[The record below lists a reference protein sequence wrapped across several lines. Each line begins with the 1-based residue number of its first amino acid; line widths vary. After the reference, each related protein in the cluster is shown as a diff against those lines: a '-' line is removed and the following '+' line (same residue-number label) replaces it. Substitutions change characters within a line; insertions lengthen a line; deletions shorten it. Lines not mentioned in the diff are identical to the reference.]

1 MSYSNYQL
9 NQKINNLQNQI
20 NGGATLLATNNTWT
34 GTNTFD
40 NNLRL
45 NSTLTDTS
53 GDVGTAGQVLSST
66 GTGTNWITQSSGSTY
81 INYTSSATLPTT
93 TNPTLLVLF
102 SGTTAGQTLTIPTS
116 AYSVGQV
123 IQFKNRA
130 SVNVTISS
138 GLSLMF
144 LYASGTSTTVT
155 SYSLAPN
162 DTYNLYW
169 IGFAYV
175 QYTPSNTFSTLA
187 SPIYNSA
194 IDTTAGTTALTIG
207 SNVITGN
214 IVIGNN
220 TAFNGIINIGGSSV
234 SPNLPNILIGAYN
247 TTLYLVKGF
256 VLSVDTSLGLGQ
268 YKAYLNVDDI
278 RTDLYLGN
286 NITTGSLRLGSSLTT
301 GDIYL
306 GEAQTAGGIV
316 SIGSV
321 NSETTINGV
330 LIGQNG
336 CIAGRTNYQTFGV
349 DTTLST
355 NVNLDYLVVFTGPST
370 GRTITIPS
378 TGYNIGQIIRIKNS
392 ANIDVFV
399 TTGTVPTVLY
409 SVTLTAT
416 TYTLRRRDTMNL
428 IYTGVSW
435 IQFTPSNKFTDLEL
449 TSSLT
454 SASVLSPI
462 INPLVDTLATVTAL
476 SIGSNVVNGNIVI
489 GSALGVGDIS
499 IASAQAIG
507 GTVTIGSANSETTIN
522 GTTKLIGPLNVNSST
537 GTTDQYL
544 ASQGVSTPIWKT
556 LPVSSWIGTAT
567 SNLDMG
573 IYNII
578 TTGYLSLGAGS
589 QILCQNNVIPSG
601 SNNQYLSSQGLAGVV
616 WKDIPAS
623 TWVSTATSNLNMDTF
638 NIRCNTYRSQSA
650 TTQLTIGD
658 NLTSTGSA
666 FDVMLGIGT
675 SITSTS
681 AVGIAI
687 GGANTNTRIYGPT
700 VISGALTLGSSIT
713 TTGNINL
720 NSTGLINLNSSS
732 GTTDQYLASQG
743 TSTPIWKTIPSSTWV
758 GTATSN
764 LDMGIY
770 SISAP
775 TINSIS
781 NSSTLSIC
789 SSQTTGIINIGTGGR
804 TKSIGTNQ
812 GDINIGTGLNGPLSG
827 SVAPTINIGNNTTAG
842 NTTEISIG
850 ASATKTTI
858 NGPLTLTGATTSAGI
873 TASSGNIAVS
883 SGNISAS
890 GTITSASGGIT
901 ATTGNITASSGNIIA
916 SSGNISASGSV
927 NGTTSVYTP
936 LLTTIAATVLNIGTT
951 NATSVNISSAGATT
965 TINGPLTAS
974 DDITLGSS
982 KFITTSHTGTMTLPT
997 SSQVGYIQNV
1007 SYSAPTSPA
1016 TGQIITIR
1024 SITLQQGVWIITGA
1038 LSILNTQGVTSGFIS
1053 FTDINIPT
1061 SRAIVT
1067 ATDSIYGN
1075 TSFMGITINE
1085 RVTPNLTVYVTT
1097 TTANTTYYFNLSM
1110 TYTGTPSYNSNYWKL
1125 YAIRIA

>member
-1 MSYSNYQL
+1 M
-9 NQKINNLQNQI
+9 NNI
-20 NGGATLLATNNTWT
+20 FS

-40 NNLRL
+40 NNVRL

-66 GTGTNWITQSSGSTY
+66 GTGVNWITQSSGSTY
-81 INYTSSATLPTT
+81 INYTASATLPTT
-93 TNPTLLVLF
+93 TNPTLIVLF

-194 IDTTAGTTALTIG
+194 TDTTAGTTALTIG

-220 TAFNGIINIGGSSV
+220 TAFNGIISIGGSSV

-256 VLSVDTSLGLGQ
+256 VLTVDTSLGLGQ
-268 YKAYLNVDDI
+268 YKAYLNVDDF
-278 RTDLYLGN
+278 RTSLYLGN
-286 NITTGSLRLGSSLTT
+286 NMTTGSLRLGSSLTT
-301 GDIYL
+301 G
-306 GEAQTAGGIV
+306 GTV

-336 CIAGRTNYQTFGV
+336 CLAGRTNYISINTSDLPQTVSTVINTDMFVFLFGSTV
-349 DTTLST
+349 GTL
-355 NVNLDYLVVFTGPST
+355 NIPVVS
-370 GRTITIPS
+370 
-378 TGYNIGQIIRIKNS
+378 NIGQRITVKNTSTQIITLAFPAS
-392 ANIDVFV
+392 SVMSFAS
-399 TTGTVPTVLY
+399 TTTTTDLSLRSRGLLTLY
-409 SVTLTAT
+409 WAGS
-416 TYTLRRRDTMNL
+416 Y
-428 IYTGVSW
+428 W
-435 IQFTPSNKFTDLEL
+435 IQCVPSNEL
-449 TSSLT
+449 SNLTTSGAITASGGNIT
-454 SASVLSPI
+454 AQSGNIIASAGSITASISVLSPI
-462 INPLVDTLATVTAL
+462 INPSVDTSAGTTAL
-476 SIGSNVVNGNIVI
+476 SIGSNVINGNIVI
-489 GSALGVGDIS
+489 GSALGVGDVS

-507 GTVTIGSANSETTIN
+507 GTVTIGSSNSETTIN
-522 GTTKLIGPLNVNSST
+522 GTTKLTGPLNVNSST

-544 ASQGVSTPIWKT
+544 ASQGTSLSPIWKT
-556 LPVSSWIGTAT
+556 LPASSWVGTAT

-578 TTGYLSLGAGS
+578 TTGYLSLGVGS

-638 NIRCNTYRSQSA
+638 NIRCNTYRSASA

-675 SITSTS
+675 GITSTS

-687 GGANTNTRIYGPT
+687 GGANTNTRIYGPA

-713 TTGNINL
+713 TSGNLNL

-743 TSTPIWKTIPSSTWV
+743 TSTPIWKTLPASSWV

-764 LDMGIY
+764 LNMGSY

-775 TINSIS
+775 
-781 NSSTLSIC
+781 
-789 SSQTTGIINIGTGGR
+789 
-804 TKSIGTNQ
+804 
-812 GDINIGTGLNGPLSG
+812 
-827 SVAPTINIGNNTTAG
+827 
-842 NTTEISIG
+842 
-850 ASATKTTI
+850 TI

-873 TASSGNIAVS
+873 TASSGNITTSA
-883 SGNISAS
+883 GNISSS
-890 GTITSASGGIT
+890 GTLTAGTGIT
-901 ATTGNITASSGNIIA
+901 ATTGNITASTGNISTSAGNIS
-916 SSGNISASGSV
+916 SSGTLTAGTGITATTGNITASTGNITATTGNITAPSGDISASGTLTAGTGITATTGDIQATIGKVKTARIESV
-927 NGTTSVYTP
+927 VDTDPNTTALAIGPNVINGNIVIGASLATGDVSIATAHTSGG
-936 LLTTIAATVLNIGTT
+936 TITLG
-951 NATSVNISSAGATT
+951 SVSTET
-965 TINGPLTAS
+965 TINGIINIRNDT
-974 DDITLGSS
+974 DTGSS
-982 KFITTSHTGTMTLPT
+982 ILSGNLGFVSINSAYTVPAPINTRFFIRVSGGTPTITLPT
-997 SSQVGYIQNV
+997 PI
-1007 SYSAPTSPA
+1007 A
-1016 TGQIITIR
+1016 GQYITIR
-1024 SITLQQGVWIITGA
+1024 SITNGA
-1038 LSILNTQGVTSGFIS
+1038 VTIVPPSTLLLSIYIIGSNAGVSTYSL
-1053 FTDINIPT
+1053 PT
-1061 SRAIVT
+1061 AGT
-1067 ATDSIYGN
+1067 
-1075 TSFMGITINE
+1075 ITFYC
-1085 RVTPNLTVYVTT
+1085 PTVSQ
-1097 TTANTTYYFNLSM
+1097 FLQ
-1110 TYTGTPSYNSNYWKL
+1110 
-1125 YAIRIA
+1125 I